1 MKEFYAHGKLLISG
15 EYLILDGAKGLALPT
30 KKGQKLEVTSQN
42 DQLIQWESFDH
53 NNELWFSM
61 SCTTDF
67 EKTETTD
74 PEISKHLITLLSE
87 AKRQNPKFLGSGASV
102 KTHLEFPREWGLG
115 SSSTL
120 ISTIAQWAAI
130 DPFLLLKDRFKGSGY
145 DIACATAK
153 GPIIYNIENQKPR
166 IVECSFNPNFIDH
179 LFFVYLGSKQISSEA
194 INSYQKLHFD
204 KQSAIQKISSLTDQL
219 TNADDLISF
228 QKLLSEH
235 ESLMASILNT
245 KPVKEQFFLDY
256 QGAVKSLG
264 AWGGD
269 FVLMCGTKKTPSY
282 VLEKG
287 FDIVIPFRDMIFY

>member
-15 EYLILDGAKGLALPT
+15 EYLILDGARGLALPT

-42 DQLIQWESFDH
+42 DQLIHWESFDH
-53 NNELWFSM
+53 NNQLWFSM

-67 EKTETTD
+67 KKTETTD
-74 PEISKHLITLLSE
+74 LETSRHLITLLLE
-87 AKRQNPKFLGSGASV
+87 AKKQNPKFLGCGVTV
-102 KTHLEFPREWGLG
+102 KTYLEFPREWGLG

-130 DPFLLLKDRFKGSGY
+130 DPYFLLKERFKGSGY

-153 GPIIYNIENQKPR
+153 GPIIYNVENQKPC
-166 IVECSFNPNFIDH
+166 IAECSFNPNFSDH

-204 KQSAIQKISSLTDQL
+204 KQNAIQDISSLTDQL
-219 TNADDLISF
+219 TKAKDLNRF
-228 QKLLSEH
+228 QELLSEH
-235 ESLMASILNT
+235 ESLMASILNI
-245 KPVKEQFFLDY
+245 KPIKEQFFSDY

-287 FDIVIPFRDMIFY
+287 FDTVIPFRDMIYY

>member
-15 EYLILDGAKGLALPT
+15 EYLILDGARGLALPT

-42 DQLIQWESFDH
+42 DQLIHWESFDH
-53 NNELWFSM
+53 NNQLWFSM

-67 EKTETTD
+67 KKTETTD
-74 PEISKHLITLLSE
+74 LETSRHLITLLLE
-87 AKRQNPKFLGSGASV
+87 AKKQNPKFLGCGVTV

-120 ISTIAQWAAI
+120 ISAIAQWAAI
-130 DPFLLLKDRFKGSGY
+130 DPYFLLKERFKGSGY

-153 GPIIYNIENQKPR
+153 GPIIYNVENQKPC
-166 IVECSFNPNFIDH
+166 IAECSFNPNFSDH

-204 KQSAIQKISSLTDQL
+204 KQNAIQDISSLTDQL
-219 TNADDLISF
+219 TKAKDLNRF
-228 QKLLSEH
+228 QELLSEH
-235 ESLMASILNT
+235 ESLMASILNI
-245 KPVKEQFFLDY
+245 KPIKEQFFSDY

-287 FDIVIPFRDMIFY
+287 FDTVIPFRDMIYY

>member
-15 EYLILDGAKGLALPT
+15 EYLILDGARGLALPT

-42 DQLIQWESFDH
+42 DQLIHWESFDH
-53 NNELWFSM
+53 NNQLWFSM

-67 EKTETTD
+67 KKTETTD
-74 PEISKHLITLLSE
+74 LETSRHLITLLLE
-87 AKRQNPKFLGSGASV
+87 AKKQNPKFLGCGVTV
-102 KTHLEFPREWGLG
+102 KTYLEFPREWGLG

-130 DPFLLLKDRFKGSGY
+130 DPYFLLKERFKGSGY

-153 GPIIYNIENQKPR
+153 GPIIYNVENQKPC
-166 IVECSFNPNFIDH
+166 IAECSFNPNFSDH

-204 KQSAIQKISSLTDQL
+204 KQNAIQDISSLTDQL
-219 TNADDLISF
+219 TKAKDLNRF
-228 QKLLSEH
+228 QELLSVH
-235 ESLMASILNT
+235 ESLMASILNI
-245 KPVKEQFFLDY
+245 KPIKEQFFSDY

-287 FDIVIPFRDMIFY
+287 FDTVIPFRDMIYY

>member
-15 EYLILDGAKGLALPT
+15 EYLILDGARGLALPT

-42 DQLIQWESFDH
+42 DQLIHWESFDH
-53 NNELWFSM
+53 NNQLWFSM

-67 EKTETTD
+67 KKTETTD
-74 PEISKHLITLLSE
+74 LETSKHLITLLSE
-87 AKRQNPKFLGSGASV
+87 AKKQNPKFLGCGVTV
-102 KTHLEFPREWGLG
+102 KTYLEFPREWGLG

-130 DPFLLLKDRFKGSGY
+130 DPYLLLKERFKGSGY
-145 DIACATAK
+145 DIACATAN
-153 GPIIYNIENQKPR
+153 GPIIYNVENHKPC
-166 IVECSFNPNFIDH
+166 IAECSFNPNFSDH

-204 KQSAIQKISSLTDQL
+204 KQNAIQGISSLTDQL
-219 TNADDLISF
+219 TKAKDLNRF
-228 QKLLSEH
+228 QELLCEH
-235 ESLMASILNT
+235 ESLMASILNI
-245 KPVKEQFFLDY
+245 KPIKEQFFSDY

-287 FDIVIPFRDMIFY
+287 FDTVIPFRDMIYY